1 MPNSLDQLKA
11 TNTVVVSD
19 SGDFASIG
27 KYKPQGTL
35 PSTTSTLPT
44 DHIVCAC

>member
-35 PSTTSTLPT
+35 PSTAHSPDRPLC
-44 DHIVCAC
+44 IC

>member
-1 MPNSLDQLKA
+1 MPSSLDQLKA

-35 PSTTSTLPT
+35 RLSNWPPT
-44 DHIVCAC
+44 FRPIIVC